1 MEILGL
7 FRTVD
12 EAVRAVEKLL
22 DTGIAEERITSLSG
36 VPFHDGVLVNS
47 GYRRK
52 FHLWTLAGGVLGA
65 LAGFF
70 LAAGTAWLYPVQ
82 TGDKPIIAFFPV
94 GIVTYEMM
102 MLLAIVGTLLGM
114 LWEMGL
120 PDIERHA
127 YDPELANGLI
137 GILVTAES
145 EAERGRAGELLTAAG
160 ALRLRTDDGDF
171 A

>member
-7 FRTVD
+7 FRSVA
-12 EAVRAVEKLL
+12 EAAGAVEKLL
-22 DTGIAEERITSLSG
+22 AAGVEETQITTLSS
-36 VPFHDGVLVNS
+36 VPVPEGVLVNS
-47 GYRRK
+47 GYRRR
-52 FHLWTLAGGVLGA
+52 FHRWTLAGGLIGAILG
-65 LAGFF
+65 FC
-70 LAAGTAWLYPVQ
+70 LAAGTAWLYPLQ
-82 TGDKPIIAFFPV
+82 TGDKPIIAIFPV

-127 YDPELANGLI
+127 YDPELADGLI
-137 GILVTAES
+137 GILVLSDREES
-145 EAERGRAGELLTAAG
+145 RQRAGELLTAAG
-160 ALRLRTDDGDF
+160 AIRLRTDEVP

>member
-7 FRTVD
+7 FRTID
-12 EAVRAVEKLL
+12 EAAAAVDKLL
-22 DTGIAEERITSLSG
+22 AAGVTESRITTLSS
-36 VPFHDGVLVNS
+36 VPIPEGVLINS
-47 GYRRK
+47 GYRRR
-52 FHLWTLAGGVLGA
+52 FHLWTLAGGAIGA
-65 LAGFF
+65 LLGFL

-82 TGDKPIIAFFPV
+82 TGDKPIIAIFPV
-94 GIVTYEMM
+94 GIVSYEMM

-127 YDPELANGLI
+127 YDPELADGLI
-137 GILVTAES
+137 GILVQV
-145 EAERGRAGELLTAAG
+145 EREENRRQAGELLSEAG
-160 ALRLRTDDGDF
+160 ALRLRTDEVP